1 MESTKAPENW
11 FHCRLT
17 GQLSE
22 GENVNLSGTLRIEE
36 CKLIFVRIFH
46 FTIAPTDTQ
55 SESRWF

>member
-1 MESTKAPENW
+1 MESTKASENS

-22 GENVNLSGTLRIEE
+22 GENVNLIRTLRIQE
-36 CKLIFVRIFH
+36 CKLISLRILH
-46 FTIAPTDTQ
+46 FTMAPTDTQ